1 VAKATPCA
9 THVAAVVVPVV
20 AVLMVLMLALVVDC
34 RMPGFPGNT
43 CRTDYIRKLLEQGV
57 KTRVPGEDFNVA
69 AVRSH
74 RSAFDSKFS
83 DVDEAPV
90 SHVDE

>member
-1 VAKATPCA
+1 
-9 THVAAVVVPVV
+9 VVRMWWTVE
-20 AVLMVLMLALVVDC
+20 C
-34 RMPGFPGNT
+34 RGSRGIPAGRIISEN
-43 CRTDYIRKLLEQGV
+43 LEQGV

-74 RSAFDSKFS
+74 RSAIDSKFS
-83 DVDEAPV
+83 DVDEVPV